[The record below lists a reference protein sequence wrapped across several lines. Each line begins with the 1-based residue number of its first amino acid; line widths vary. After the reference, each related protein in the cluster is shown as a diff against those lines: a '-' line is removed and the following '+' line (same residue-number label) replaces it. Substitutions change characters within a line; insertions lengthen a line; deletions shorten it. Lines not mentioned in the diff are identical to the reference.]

1 MSTRVSRPKG
11 HLLYNVVYLGLA
23 ASIVA
28 GCSGGSDRFDNLFT
42 ASAATPQRL
51 DGPQNFLPKAD
62 LAGAAAQRLG
72 GSLSGGQNQ
81 GLFNAKNITSQA
93 RLGGFNQSQ
102 LPTQLNNQSQQFGA
116 PTLSGS
122 RQLARSPSISRQSLP
137 PAQSLPQNAS
147 FQTPQNQSAIPSSG
161 RLSLDQARQ
170 LNNSSTS
177 KPLLARQPQQ
187 QALLQSPVATS
198 APAQQFS
205 HGTAW
210 TQEYSPVPTSSPASR
225 PSSSSLSAGPRGYT
239 PPRSSV
245 DTLSTSSIRSSGGPK
260 IISSTVARPA
270 SQRAATRTQVDPV
283 NVASVG
289 NANANSS
296 AKGGWSATGGT
307 YVTLQQGE
315 TLYSLSRR
323 YGVPVKA
330 IANANNISNT
340 TQVRSGQQILIPT
353 YVYSPNAP
361 ISSGAVNKRQAS
373 HAPVT
378 IKSNNNNALKQPL
391 PKKTAQGASYNGVY
405 QVQKGDTL
413 TRIAANHNMS
423 VASLRNANG
432 LHTSDVIQIGQKLK
446 VVSGESVSPV
456 AGLPRLDNTTTAS
469 VTSYAPNAAT
479 TEPRSKPI
487 ITQRVDISKS
497 SVIQARPPKVRP
509 SHQAKVVTAKINNPK
524 PVKAT
529 TQPKIDKITTASNKA
544 VANSGFIWPVR
555 GEVIKRFSEKS
566 AGINLNVPVG
576 TPVRASAS
584 GEVIYASNGLADYG
598 NLVLIR
604 HSNGFVTAYAHNSQ
618 LLVRR
623 GDRVRQGQV
632 VAKSGQS
639 GAVKSPQ
646 LHFELREGK
655 KPVDPLN
662 HLSG

>member
-28 GCSGGSDRFDNLFT
+28 GCSGSSDRFDNLFT

-72 GSLSGGQNQ
+72 G
-81 GLFNAKNITSQA
+81 
-93 RLGGFNQSQ
+93 FNQSQ
-102 LPTQLNNQSQQFGA
+102 LPTQLNNQSQQFGV

-161 RLSLDQARQ
+161 RLSLDQARR

-198 APAQQFS
+198 APVQQFS

-225 PSSSSLSAGPRGYT
+225 PSSSLSAGPRGYT
-239 PPRSSV
+239 PPRSNV

-361 ISSGAVNKRQAS
+361 ISSGAVNKRQAL

-378 IKSNNNNALKQPL
+378 IKSNNNNALKQSL
-391 PKKTAQGASYNGVY
+391 PAKTAQGTSYNGVY

-413 TRIAANHNMS
+413 TRIAANHSMS

-544 VANSGFIWPVR
+544 VTNSGFIWPVR